1 MARTYARQISRCM
14 PASGRLSGMQ
24 DALADKAVLVT
35 GASRGIGAGIATR
48 FAAEG
53 ARVAITARSLEPGSG
68 GHLPGSLREVAAA
81 IEADGGTAVP
91 VACDLADASVDRADV
106 IKAVED
112 AIGPLDVVVNNAAAC
127 YYLPFEKVSD
137 KRLRVA
143 FEVNVIAPFQFAQ
156 AAIEHLAERGG
167 ALLNITTTMAH
178 PPSGPPF
185 TKANASQR
193 QATTYGVSK
202 AALDRLTMALACEYE
217 GRVAVNG
224 LAPEAAVATEGA
236 TAMMELPEE
245 LCEPMETMV
254 EAALA
259 LCDADRPT
267 GRVATSLSLLRELA
281 RPVRTLDGREPF
293 DASKWLARVS
303 ALPERREPPAR

>member
-1 MARTYARQISRCM
+1 MR
-14 PASGRLSGMQ
+14 
-24 DALADKAVLVT
+24 DALADRAVLVT

-68 GHLPGSLREVAAA
+68 GHLPGSLREVADA
-81 IEADGGTAVP
+81 IEADGGVAVP
-91 VACDLADASVDRADV
+91 IACDLADASVDRADV
-106 IKAVED
+106 IARIED
-112 AIGPLDVVVNNAAAC
+112 EVGPLDVVVNNAAAC

-143 FEVNVIAPFQFAQ
+143 FEVNVIAPFQLAQ
-156 AAIEHLAERGG
+156 AAIAHLAERGG
-167 ALLNITTTMAH
+167 TVLNVTTTMAH
-178 PPSGPPF
+178 APAGPPY
-185 TKANASQR
+185 TRAAGSHR
-193 QATTYGVSK
+193 MATTYGVSK
-202 AALDRLTMALACEYE
+202 AALDRLTLALACEYE
-217 GRVAVNG
+217 DRVAANG

-236 TAMMELPEE
+236 TAMMELPDE

-259 LCDADRPT
+259 LCDAGRPT
-267 GRVATSLSLLRELA
+267 GLVTTSLRLLRDLE

-303 ALPERREPPAR
+303 VSPGRREPPAP